1 MIEAR
6 IEAVTF
12 MMTEKGFMTRLEDVL
27 KKFNGITDILRF
39 FQRLPEVAVQSV
51 RSNEKKF
58 KVIYMIRNALRSIHS
73 LVDICQDCD
82 SKTAMLGQFCQ
93 VKSN

>member
-1 MIEAR
+1 
-6 IEAVTF
+6 

-39 FQRLPEVAVQSV
+39 FQRLPEVAV
-51 RSNEKKF
+51 
-58 KVIYMIRNALRSIHS
+58 MIRNALRSIHS
-73 LVDICQDCD
+73 LIEICQDCN
-82 SKTAMLGQFCQ
+82 SKSAMLGQFCQ